1 VTRPFGPQA
10 HVASGYC
17 FAFDVA
23 NNKVSAMLALTAGE
37 GGFYEPLISNYVGL
51 VSVARLAFH
60 QSSPVRP
67 RQIST
72 TAGQNLRRWAASPR
86 RSCSTC
92 RAGAVTVVLALNV
105 LQWRVIAHL
114 PEPSPEKPIGPLE
127 PND

>member
-60 QSSPVRP
+60 QRSPGRRVRFRQLPIRIYADGPPHP
-67 RQIST
+67 R
-72 TAGQNLRRWAASPR
+72 GAAPLAE
-86 RSCSTC
+86 
-92 RAGAVTVVLALNV
+92 RAL
-105 LQWRVIAHL
+105 
-114 PEPSPEKPIGPLE
+114 
-127 PND
+127 